1 MGDERADIDCLKGRT
16 YVTASG
22 NVVRVAK
29 IADGALRAWYR
40 DKPTADDMNEFEAFV
55 DSVLRSEHPGEP
67 VITRSVGLEAEA
79 ANYAIWKKRFV
90 KREGVYGRDDDTD
103 GA

>member
-1 MGDERADIDCLKGRT
+1 MRADIDCLKGRT

-22 NVVRVAK
+22 NVCRVLKIGEGAVRASYRWRPSA
-29 IADGALRAWYR
+29 ADMEEL
-40 DKPTADDMNEFEAFV
+40 EAFV

-79 ANYAIWKKRFV
+79 ANYAIWKKRM
-90 KREGVYGRDDDTD
+90 K